1 MSVGAGLPPPAV
13 PASVV
18 IAGGTGFVG
27 SALVSRLLALKVPS
41 ITVLSRS
48 AQPPREGVT
57 HVVWAPSTGERGW
70 ESCLEGAE
78 AVINLAGAPVVSRWS
93 TDGMAEIMAS
103 RQDATSSLVAGME
116 RAGGKAALVSASAV
130 GYYGSTPSGGEPMT
144 EDSPPADDDFL
155 ADLCVSWEKAAN
167 AYSGRVVIAR
177 LGVVLGVG
185 GGALAKMLPAFKV
198 FAGGPVGSG
207 SQVVSWV
214 SLEDVV
220 DVLITAA
227 ASPDYQG
234 VYNLT
239 AEKPVTMKEMA
250 GALGKALKRPSLL
263 PVPGAALTAL
273 YGQGARVVLEGQ
285 RVLPT
290 RLGSEGWVWRYGEI
304 DDVMKH
310 VAEQA

>member
-1 MSVGAGLPPPAV
+1 
-13 PASVV
+13 
-18 IAGGTGFVG
+18 
-27 SALVSRLLALKVPS
+27 
-41 ITVLSRS
+41 
-48 AQPPREGVT
+48 
-57 HVVWAPSTGERGW
+57 
-70 ESCLEGAE
+70 
-78 AVINLAGAPVVSRWS
+78 
-93 TDGMAEIMAS
+93 MAS

-116 RAGGKAALVSASAV
+116 RAGGTAALVSASAV
-130 GYYGSTPSGGEPMT
+130 GYYGSTPVGGEPMT
-144 EDSPPADDDFL
+144 EDSPPAADDFL
-155 ADLCVSWEKAAN
+155 ADLCVSWEAAAN

-177 LGVVLGVG
+177 LGVVLGAG

-207 SQVVSWV
+207 DQVVSWV

-227 ASPDYQG
+227 ASPDYRG

-239 AEKPVTMKEMA
+239 AESPVTMKEMA
-250 GALGKALKRPSLL
+250 GALGRALKRPSLV

-290 RLGSEGWVWRYGEI
+290 RLGGGGWVWRYDNI

-310 VAEQA
+310 VAEQV